1 MTTLERRI
9 YVGGLHENM
18 NEDILYSVFLTF
30 GTNYETNQQ

>member
-18 NEDILYSVFLTF
+18 TEDIMYSVFLTF
-30 GTNYETNQQ
+30 GNQKELIIR